1 MEQRYFIKCLYL
13 SGDSA
18 HQIIEKLREW
28 FGDDALHRTQIYFWI
43 AEVKRGREDLS
54 DVPRAGR
61 PRDEIVDCE
70 IKSILQLHPYATIRM
85 IASIVNKSPDTV
97 FNHLHDMRYKNI
109 HLRWGPHLLTHIQ
122 KVNRLNITKN
132 LLEILE
138 ESKKSGFTNIIS
150 GDKSWFIY
158 YYQYDRKWVVETDEI
173 PEKVIPSRY
182 DRKTMVT
189 IFIGIEGL
197 IFRTVKEANKS

>member
-1 MEQRYFIKCLYL
+1 M
-13 SGDSA
+13 
-18 HQIIEKLREW
+18 
-28 FGDDALHRTQIYFWI
+28 
-43 AEVKRGREDLS
+43 KRGREYLS

-97 FNHLHDMRYKNI
+97 FNQLHDMGYKNI
-109 HLRWGPHLLTHIQ
+109 RLRWVPHLLTHIQ
-122 KVNRLNITKN
+122 KVNRLKITKN

-150 GDKSWFIY
+150 GDESWFIY
-158 YYQYDRKWVVETDEI
+158 YY
-173 PEKVIPSRY
+173 
-182 DRKTMVT
+182 
-189 IFIGIEGL
+189 
-197 IFRTVKEANKS
+197 